1 MGVLRLRRLP
11 HGAESDAACGL
22 ISRLDLPG
30 FRLTQCLSQACSPSV
45 AGVARERRVLLIE
58 DDADVAALYVLQLR
72 RDGIPL
78 EHARNGA
85 EADAFVH
92 DRVPALILVD
102 LKLPD
107 LDGRQ
112 LVERWAGDPV
122 SGAIP
127 IWILS
132 NTMPEDNLWWHAAP
146 NVQRYFLKSK
156 VALSRLSLEIRAT
169 LGLPYGDRLSQ
180 RTAS

>member
-1 MGVLRLRRLP
+1 
-11 HGAESDAACGL
+11 
-22 ISRLDLPG
+22 
-30 FRLTQCLSQACSPSV
+30 
-45 AGVARERRVLLIE
+45 VARERRVLLIE

-78 EHARNGA
+78 EHAHTGE
-85 EADAFVH
+85 EANAFVR
-92 DRVPALILVD
+92 DRVPALILID

-107 LDGRQ
+107 VDGRE
-112 LVERWAGDPV
+112 LVENWAGDPV

-132 NTMPEDNLWWHAAP
+132 NTMPEDNLWWHTAP

-156 VALSRLSLEIRAT
+156 VALTRLSNEIRAT
-169 LGLPYGDRLSQ
+169 LGLPYGERLSQ

>member
-1 MGVLRLRRLP
+1 
-11 HGAESDAACGL
+11 
-22 ISRLDLPG
+22 
-30 FRLTQCLSQACSPSV
+30 
-45 AGVARERRVLLIE
+45 VARERRVLLIE
-58 DDADVAALYVLQLR
+58 DDADVAALYLLQLR

-78 EHARNGA
+78 EHARTGA
-85 EADAFVH
+85 EAEVFVR
-92 DRVPALILVD
+92 DRVPALILID

-107 LDGRQ
+107 IDGRE

-132 NTMPEDNLWWHAAP
+132 NTTPEDNLWWHSAP
-146 NVQRYFLKSK
+146 NVQRYFVKSK
-156 VALSRLSLEIRAT
+156 IALTRLSLEMRAT
-169 LGLPYGDRLSQ
+169 LGLPYGERLSQ

>member
-1 MGVLRLRRLP
+1 
-11 HGAESDAACGL
+11 
-22 ISRLDLPG
+22 
-30 FRLTQCLSQACSPSV
+30 
-45 AGVARERRVLLIE
+45 VARERRVLLIE

-78 EHARNGA
+78 EHARTGE
-85 EADAFVH
+85 EANAFVR
-92 DRVPALILVD
+92 DRVPALILID

-107 LDGRQ
+107 VDGRE
-112 LVERWAGDPV
+112 LVENWAGDPV

-132 NTMPEDNLWWHAAP
+132 NTMPEDNLWWHTAP

-156 VALSRLSLEIRAT
+156 VALTRLSNEIRAT
-169 LGLPYGDRLSQ
+169 LGLPYGERLSQ

>member
-1 MGVLRLRRLP
+1 M
-11 HGAESDAACGL
+11 A
-22 ISRLDLPG
+22 
-30 FRLTQCLSQACSPSV
+30 T
-45 AGVARERRVLLIE
+45 ERRVLLIE
-58 DDADVAALYVLQLR
+58 DDADVASLYVLQLR
-72 RDGIPL
+72 RDGIPV

-85 EADAFVH
+85 EADAFVRA
-92 DRVPALILVD
+92 RVPALILVD

-107 LDGRQ
+107 VDARE

-132 NTMPEDNLWWHAAP
+132 NTMPEDNLWWHTAP

-156 VALSRLSLEIRAT
+156 VGLSRLSLEIRAT
-169 LGLPYGDRLSQ
+169 LGLPYGERLTQ

>member
-1 MGVLRLRRLP
+1 M
-11 HGAESDAACGL
+11 AW
-22 ISRLDLPG
+22 
-30 FRLTQCLSQACSPSV
+30 
-45 AGVARERRVLLIE
+45 ERRVLLIE

-78 EHARNGA
+78 EHARTGA
-85 EADAFVH
+85 EAAAFVR

-107 LDGRQ
+107 VDGRE
-112 LVERWAGDPV
+112 LVERWGGDPV

-146 NVQRYFLKSK
+146 NVQRYFLKSR
-156 VALSRLSLEIRAT
+156 VALGRLSLEIRAT
-169 LGLPYGDRLSQ
+169 LGLPYGERLSQ

>member
-1 MGVLRLRRLP
+1 M
-11 HGAESDAACGL
+11 
-22 ISRLDLPG
+22 
-30 FRLTQCLSQACSPSV
+30 
-45 AGVARERRVLLIE
+45 ARERRVLLIE

-78 EHARNGA
+78 EHARTGE
-85 EADAFVH
+85 EANAFVR
-92 DRVPALILVD
+92 DRVPALILID

-107 LDGRQ
+107 VDGRE
-112 LVERWAGDPV
+112 LVENWAGDPV

-132 NTMPEDNLWWHAAP
+132 NTMPEDNLWWHTAP

-156 VALSRLSLEIRAT
+156 VALTRLSNEIRAT
-169 LGLPYGDRLSQ
+169 LGLPYGERLSQ